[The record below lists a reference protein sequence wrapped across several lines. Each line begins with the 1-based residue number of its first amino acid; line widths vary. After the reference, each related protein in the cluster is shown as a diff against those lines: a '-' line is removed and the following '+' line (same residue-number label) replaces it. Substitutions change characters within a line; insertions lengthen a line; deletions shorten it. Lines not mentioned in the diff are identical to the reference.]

1 MNLAESLAPAHHAAT
16 PFPHYAVP
24 EALPR
29 EAFEALVAALPPPAK
44 VMQGGPAGDNRR
56 YSWSAPEALADPAL
70 DARWRAFVE
79 AHVSQPFLDAVLAAL
94 AGDLRA
100 AYPDLEARI
109 GKPIGQWRAG
119 LRRRDTF
126 EHAEVL
132 LDAQLCLNTPVVST
146 PSSVRGP
153 HVDRPNKL
161 FAGLYYLRP
170 PADTDTVGGDLELY
184 AWRNRDAR
192 FDGAEIAPRDVALA
206 RTVPYRGNTFVL
218 FLNSLDALH
227 GVTPRQVTPNTRYFF
242 NLVGEIAVPLFDLR
256 ARQQRTR
263 GLRRAWKR
271 LKNALAGRETRSGQ
285 RYD

>member
-1 MNLAESLAPAHHAAT
+1 MNLAESLAPSHHVTA
-16 PFPHYAVP
+16 PFPHYAVVD
-24 EALPR
+24 ALPSHT
-29 EAFEALVAALPPPAK
+29 FEALVATFPPAEQ
-44 VMQGGPAGDNRR
+44 VMQGGVPGDNRR
-56 YSWSAPEALADPAL
+56 YSWSAREALADPAL
-70 DARWRAFVE
+70 DERWRRFVA
-79 AHVSQPFLDAVLAAL
+79 AHVSQAFLDRVLAAL
-94 AGDLRA
+94 ADDIRT

-109 GKPIGQWRAG
+109 GKPISQWRAG
-119 LRRRDTF
+119 VRRRDTF
-126 EHAEVL
+126 EQAEVL
-132 LDAQLCLNTPVVST
+132 LDAQICLNTPVVGA

-153 HVDRPNKL
+153 HVDKPNKL

-170 PADTDTVGGDLELY
+170 PADGDTIGGELELY
-184 AWRNRDAR
+184 GLRNPDAR

-218 FLNSLDALH
+218 FLNSLVALH

-242 NLVGEIAVPLFDLR
+242 NLVGEIALPLFDLR

>member
-16 PFPHYAVP
+16 PFPHYAVTD
-24 EALPR
+24 ALPR
-29 EAFEALVAALPPPAK
+29 EAFESLVAAFPPAAQ
-44 VMQGGPAGDNRR
+44 VMQGGACGDNRR
-56 YSWSAPEALADPAL
+56 YSWSAREALADPAL
-70 DARWRAFVE
+70 DVRWREFVA
-79 AHVSQPFLDAVLAAL
+79 AHVSQEFLDGVLAAL
-94 AGDLRA
+94 ADDIRA

-109 GKPIGQWRAG
+109 GKPIAQWRAG

-132 LDAQLCLNTPVVST
+132 LDAQICLNTPVVSA

-153 HVDRPNKL
+153 HVDKPNKL

-170 PADTDTVGGDLELY
+170 PADADTIGGELELY
-184 AWRNRDAR
+184 GYRNRAAR
-192 FDGAEIAPRDVALA
+192 FDGAEISPDDVVLA

-218 FLNSLDALH
+218 FLNSLEALH

-256 ARQQRTR
+256 ARQLRTR